1 MAPQNEVDVAVIG
14 GGVVGSAVTLALAR
28 RGAAVALLE
37 SEPELGLGA
46 SGTNSGILHAAFDSA
61 PGELETELILASAA
75 VRDPFLETLG
85 IPVLRCG
92 ALMRPR
98 DATQRPDVAALA
110 AIARENGVTVAER
123 EDGAL
128 EIPGEAVTDPVAYT
142 LALAAEAE
150 RHGAALHF
158 SARVEAIDRLD
169 SALTVR
175 SASGLATRCRVAVN
189 CAGLHAD
196 SIARLVGDESFSI
209 YPRKGEF
216 LVFDPPSGEALERI
230 LLPVPTKRSKG
241 VLVFPTVD
249 GKIVAGP
256 TAVDL
261 EDKRDWS
268 VRPTAREE
276 ILAKAAGLLYP
287 ELADAEPVFAYAG
300 LRPAGRGVNYLIGP
314 ARSCPRLVN
323 VAAIRS
329 TGLTAS
335 LGIAER
341 VTEIVGSLGVQ
352 LGSVARLQGGPIA
365 PRGGP
370 WWRRTAEYR
379 AEVPA

>member
-14 GGVVGSAVTLALAR
+14 GGVVGCAVALALAR
-28 RGAAVALLE
+28 RRVAVALLE
-37 SEPELGLGA
+37 AEPELALGA
-46 SGTNSGILHAAFDSA
+46 SGTNSGILHTGFDSA
-61 PGELETELILASAA
+61 PGELETDLILASGA
-75 VRDPFLETLG
+75 VRDPVLDALE
-85 IPVLRCG
+85 IPVVRCG
-92 ALMRPR
+92 ALMRPSEEGER
-98 DATQRPDVAALA
+98 AAVAALA
-110 AIARENGVTVAER
+110 AGARRTGVSVAVR
-123 EDGAL
+123 EDGGL

-150 RHGAALHF
+150 RHGAELHLG
-158 SARVEAIDRLD
+158 ARIDAIDRVD
-169 SALTVR
+169 ARALTVR
-175 SASGLATRCRVAVN
+175 SASGVITRCRVAVN
-189 CAGLHAD
+189 CAGLCAD
-196 SIARLVGDESFSI
+196 SIARLVGDDSFSI

-216 LVFDPPSGEALERI
+216 LVFDPPSGEALEQI
-230 LLPVPTKRSKG
+230 LLPVPTKRTKG
-241 VLVFPTVD
+241 VLVFPTID

-268 VRPTAREE
+268 VRPAAREE
-276 ILAKAAGLLYP
+276 VLAKAAALYP
-287 ELADAEPVFAYAG
+287 ALADAEPVFAYAG
-300 LRPAGRGVNYLIGP
+300 LRPAGRGVNYVIGP
-314 ARSCPRLVN
+314 ARNCARVVN

-341 VTEIVGSLGVQ
+341 VTEIVGSLGVP
-352 LGSVARLQGGPIA
+352 LGSVAPLRGGPIA
-365 PRGGP
+365 RRGEA